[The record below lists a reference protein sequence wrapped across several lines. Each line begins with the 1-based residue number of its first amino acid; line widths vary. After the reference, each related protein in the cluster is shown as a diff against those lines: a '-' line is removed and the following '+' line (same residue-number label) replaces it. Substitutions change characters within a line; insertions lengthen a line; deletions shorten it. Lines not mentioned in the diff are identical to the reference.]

1 MLPRPR
7 GYNHDVRYRGE
18 VFHIQSEVCGSAQK
32 QVRTQL
38 FSRGAVLAT
47 ERTPLEDDDDEQV
60 ESMLRLQHK
69 ALLRELCAGTFDAW
83 LPGTL
88 TDEPRVPSRDPVE
101 PYKVAVRRHGIS
113 LEIRGRDANDRC
125 EVSIEVCHGADILA
139 VRRVAYEADDA
150 ADRVHAM
157 LREEVDLMVAKVKRG
172 GLDARL
178 PTPTPAQFVFVP
190 PPIPSR

>member
-18 VFHIQSEVCGSAQK
+18 VFHIQSEVCGHAHR

-38 FSRGAVLAT
+38 FSKGAVLAT
-47 ERTPLEDDDDEQV
+47 ERTPVEDDDDESV

-83 LPGTL
+83 LPGAL
-88 TDEPRVPSRDPVE
+88 RDEVPRTHARDAVAPQQL
-101 PYKVAVRRHGIS
+101 AVRRHGTA

-125 EVSIEVCHGADILA
+125 ELAIEVCHGADILA
-139 VRRVAYEADDA
+139 VRRVAYEVDDDA
-150 ADRVHAM
+150 RRVEEM
-157 LREEVDLMVAKVKRG
+157 LQVEVEQMVAKVRRG

-178 PTPTPAQFVFVP
+178 PTPTFVFVP

>member
-18 VFHIQSEVCGSAQK
+18 VFHIQSEVCGSVTR

-47 ERTPLEDDDDEQV
+47 ERTPIDDADDQGV
-60 ESMLRLQHK
+60 ESTLRLQHK
-69 ALLRELCAGTFDAW
+69 ALLRELCNGTFDAW
-83 LPGTL
+83 LPTEGV
-88 TDEPRVPSRDPVE
+88 EERPAPVVRTAVAGRQ
-101 PYKVAVRRHGIS
+101 VAVRRRGIA
-113 LEIRGRDANDRC
+113 LEIRGRDSAERC
-125 EVSIEVCHGADILA
+125 ELAIEVCLGADILA
-139 VRRVAYEADDA
+139 VRRVAYEVDQDA
-150 ADRVHAM
+150 AQVEAM
-157 LREEVDLMVAKVKRG
+157 LDHEVDQMVAKVRRG

-178 PTPTPAQFVFVP
+178 PAPTFVFVP